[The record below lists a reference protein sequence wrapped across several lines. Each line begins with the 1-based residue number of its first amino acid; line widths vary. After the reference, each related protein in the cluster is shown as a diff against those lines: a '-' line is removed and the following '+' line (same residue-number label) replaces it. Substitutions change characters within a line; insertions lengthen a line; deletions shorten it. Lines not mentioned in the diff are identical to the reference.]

1 MNRPAPR
8 AWVPALALLAA
19 GLGAAGAARADDE
32 PNDGTDPTRPVRT
45 LQGDFEY
52 LDLAHSSAT
61 SKVFTGSFTEPFG
74 RTAIQLKVPL
84 AAVDV
89 RGDDSYALGDVS
101 VKYTRVFGV
110 TARHGFVFTTEA
122 FFDTAGRPELGTGK
136 YVVKPTLIY
145 ARFRKNGDIFAPAIV
160 QSLSFAGRSR
170 RADVNATTVDFYYVP
185 RLSNPRLYMT
195 YDPALNYDW
204 EQGSFYGALAVTVG
218 LKLGRV
224 MGGAGQ
230 VFIRPSATFGD
241 RRPVAWGMKA
251 GAQLLN
257 F

>member
-1 MNRPAPR
+1 MTRPAPR
-8 AWVPALALLAA
+8 AWALALALLAA
-19 GLGAAGAARADDE
+19 GLGSAGAARAEDK

-52 LDLAHSSAT
+52 LDLAHSHAT
-61 SKVFTGSFTEPFG
+61 SKVFTGSFSEPFG
-74 RTAIQLKVPL
+74 HTAFQVKVPL

-89 RGDDSYALGDVS
+89 RGDDGYGLGDVS

-110 TARHGFVFTTEA
+110 TAKHGFVFTTEA
-122 FFDTAGRPELGTGK
+122 FLDTADRPELGTGK
-136 YVVKPTLIY
+136 YVIKPTIIY
-145 ARFRKNGDIFAPAIV
+145 ARFLKNGDIFAPALV
-160 QSLSFAGRSR
+160 QSLSVAGRSR

-185 RLSNPRLYMT
+185 RLSNPHLYMT

-204 EQGSFYGALAVTVG
+204 ETDSFYSALAVTVG

-224 MGGAGQ
+224 MGGNSQ

-241 RRPVAWGMKA
+241 RRPVDWGMKA
-251 GAQLLN
+251 GVQLLN